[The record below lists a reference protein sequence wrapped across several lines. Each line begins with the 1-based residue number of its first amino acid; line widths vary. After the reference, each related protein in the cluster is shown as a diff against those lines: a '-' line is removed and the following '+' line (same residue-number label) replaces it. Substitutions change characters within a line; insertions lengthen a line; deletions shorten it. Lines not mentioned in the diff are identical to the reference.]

1 MITIVWTC
9 QVLAGGVGGG
19 GGERRKG
26 KFACKT
32 DLMRN
37 VAQEHQN
44 LHVDTVPNGKFK
56 TM

>member
-19 GGERRKG
+19 GRRKG